1 MQIFFRGLKLLIEEG
16 PAELGKQSY
25 NHFVASLL
33 PDAQAEYNEVRVMAA
48 KLFDY
53 HIPWRKKHSPDYES
67 GLIESIVKNALPS
80 DHIVIVGGGWGVTA
94 VRSAKLVGN
103 DGKITVFEGS
113 KSQISKIESTIQLND
128 MPDIIELNHAVVG
141 PNVRVYGNTDTAD
154 FVDPTALPECDIL
167 ELDCEG
173 SELDILQNLQIRPRV
188 IIVESHGMY
197 DSTAQDVIDGLE
209 SLGYEVKSI
218 SLAEKSNKKF
228 CENNDIKVV
237 TGHFTDL

>member
-1 MQIFFRGLKLLIEEG
+1 MQIFIRGLNLLIEEG
-16 PAELGKQSY
+16 PAELVKQSY
-25 NHFVASLL
+25 DRFIASLL

-53 HIPWRKKHSPDYES
+53 HIPWRKKHNADYES

-80 DHIVIVGGGWGVTA
+80 DHVVIVGGGWGVTA

-113 KSQISKIESTIQLND
+113 KSQISKIESTIELND
-128 MPDIIELNHAVVG
+128 MPDIVTLNHAVVG
-141 PNVRVYGNTDTAD
+141 PNIRVYGDTGNAD
-154 FVDPTALPECDIL
+154 FVDPSELPECDVL

-173 SELDILQNLQIRPRV
+173 SEVDILQNLQIRPRV

-197 DSTAQDVIDGLE
+197 DSSSLDVIDGLE
-209 SLGYEVKSI
+209 GLGYEIKSI
-218 SLAEKSNKKF
+218 SLAEKSNKNF
-228 CENNDIKVV
+228 CQNNDVKII
-237 TGHFTDL
+237 TGQIAD

>member
-1 MQIFFRGLKLLIEEG
+1 MQILLRGLKLLINQG
-16 PAELGKQSY
+16 PAELVKQSY
-25 NHFVASLL
+25 SRFIASFL
-33 PDAQAEYNEVRVMAA
+33 PNTQAEYNEVRVMAA

-53 HIPWRKKHSPDYES
+53 HIPWRKKHNPDYES
-67 GLIESIVKNALPS
+67 GLIKSILKNALPS

-103 DGKITVFEGS
+103 DGRITVFEGS
-113 KSQISKIESTIQLND
+113 KSQISKIESTI
-128 MPDIIELNHAVVG
+128 ELNHIPDVITVKHAVVG
-141 PNVRVYGNTDTAD
+141 PNIGVYGSTGTAD
-154 FVDPTALPECDIL
+154 FVDPSELPECDVL

-173 SELDILQNLQIRPRV
+173 SEQDILENLQIRPRV

-197 DSTAQDVIDGLE
+197 NSSTQDVIARFA

-228 CENNDIKVV
+228 CENNDVKIV
-237 TGHFTDL
+237 TGQIAD